1 MQDKIVIVFNIVS
14 RNESYDLEI
23 PTDITTKDLVIGL
36 NEAFGLDIDT
46 SDTNKCYL
54 KSENPIALMRGNKK
68 ITDYRLRNGSI
79 IYYTD

>member
-46 SDTNKCYL
+46 SDINKCYL